1 MKNIL
6 IMLFFALPLGV
17 FAQEKKL
24 SPKQQ
29 KKAERKEKIN
39 QLIKQEEE
47 GALIF
52 NKQNSFTIKL
62 NTDGYGI
69 FFEKGKYKTMTKTNI
84 WWLEV
89 GERKHEKETKSA
101 KGDPAFGFL
110 IGNPFV
116 YGKINNFYSGKLGF
130 GQQRLIGGKGNK
142 NGVATSLVYGG
153 ALAIAYLKPYM
164 LDVTDPRNGST
175 RRIKYK
181 DDPALFLNGTQILGA
196 SGFTRGFGFM
206 EYVPGLQVRTSLRFD
221 YGRYTETISA
231 IEVGINAEYYT
242 KEIVQMAQNPNKKFF
257 FNAYMAISFG
267 RRK

>member
-6 IMLFFALPLGV
+6 IILFFVLPTIG
-17 FAQEKKL
+17 FTQEKKL

-29 KKAERKEKIN
+29 KKAERREKIN

-52 NKQNSFTIKL
+52 NKQNSFSIKL

-69 FFEKGKYKTMTKTNI
+69 LFEKGKYKTITKTNI
-84 WWLEV
+84 WWLEIS
-89 GERKHEKETKSA
+89 ERKHIKETKSA
-101 KGDPAFGFL
+101 KGDNTGFL

-116 YGKINNFYSGKLGF
+116 YGKINNFYNGKIGF

-153 ALAIAYLKPYM
+153 GLTMAYLKPYM
-164 LDVTDPRNGST
+164 LDVADPRTSAP
-175 RRIKYK
+175 RRLKYK
-181 DDPALFLNGTQILGA
+181 DDPALFLNPTQILGA
-196 SGFTRGFGFM
+196 SGFTRGFGFT
-206 EYVPGLQVRTSLRFD
+206 EFVPGFQFRTALKFD

-242 KEIVQMAQNPNKKFF
+242 KEIVQMAENPNKKFF
-257 FNAYMAISFG
+257 FNAYLALSFG